1 MARILLADDEVSMK
15 HVVEHIVEDG
25 GHEFLYAKNGTEALA
40 LFDKYAPD
48 LVILDVMMPDV
59 NGFDACDA
67 IRKRD
72 KTVPV
77 MFMSAKGDIVDK
89 SMGFRMGCDDYLV
102 KPFSPAELALR
113 IEALLRRRD
122 LSGAASSASQQSVVE
137 AGGLVLNSANY
148 EVTKNGH
155 PLDLTAK
162 EFEILAFMARHPG
175 QVFTREQLFENVWG
189 EDAVGDANTVTVFI
203 RKIREKVEDNP
214 SKPRYVLTVWGVGY
228 KFAPSS
234 GIDQVR

>member
-15 HVVEHIVEDG
+15 SVVEHIVQEG
-25 GHEFLYAKNGTEALA
+25 GHEFLYAKNGAEALD
-40 LFDKYAPD
+40 LFAAHAPD
-48 LVILDVMMPDV
+48 LIILDVMMPDV

-67 IRKRD
+67 IRHCD
-72 KTVPV
+72 QNVPI

-89 SMGFRMGCDDYLV
+89 SMGFKMGCDDYLV

-122 LSGAASSASQQSVVE
+122 PARTSSGAQIRSVIE
-137 AGGLVLNSANY
+137 AGDLVLNLGSY
-148 EVTKNGH
+148 EAVRNGH

-162 EFEILAFMARHPG
+162 EFEILSFMAQHPG
-175 QVFTREQLFENVWG
+175 QVFTRDQLFENVWG
-189 EDAVGDANTVTVFI
+189 EGAVSDANTVTVFI
-203 RKIREKVEDNP
+203 RKIREKIEVDP

-228 KFAPSS
+228 KFALNQHS
-234 GIDQVR
+234 GQAR

>member
-1 MARILLADDEVSMK
+1 MARILLADDEASMK

-25 GHEFLYAKNGTEALA
+25 GHEFLYAKNGAEALA
-40 LFDKYAPD
+40 LFDEHAPD
-48 LVILDVMMPDV
+48 LVILDVMMPDM

-72 KTVPV
+72 KAVPV

-122 LSGAASSASQQSVVE
+122 LTGAVAGSPSQSVIE
-137 AGGLVLNSANY
+137 AGGLVLNPANY
-148 EVTKNGH
+148 EAVKDGH

-162 EFEILAFMARHPG
+162 EFEILAFMGRHPG

-228 KFAPSS
+228 KFAPSM